1 MSRRPSRRM
10 ALWTAFGLLWLLVLG
25 AVLGLSRK
33 IVRLSWAERNARHAA
48 AIEENLRLSLWRL
61 DSMLSPLVAQQS
73 LLPALDQVP
82 QPSAPAEGGQ
92 SAVPNV
98 ALPVAAAFRFNGPNE
113 TQSICATW
121 SQNPPHASSQTNEV
135 PVATIDLQGDA
146 LLKDLDTLAPTE
158 QRAELAGSESGLAS
172 VSESNEPV
180 YSSQQNRSRA
190 INDRGQRSQN
200 VFLNNSVVMQNT
212 AAMGQPIASEPL
224 TPLWSQN
231 ALLLVRRRI
240 GAPGLVE
247 GWLIDWEALRMRL
260 KETVLDLLP
269 EAEFRPVELVSHRS
283 SPDALVTL
291 PVLIVPGGVVGDF
304 EDTVSDQG
312 LSVPV
317 VLGTVWLCVLSTAM
331 ATGWLLASVLRWSDR
346 REAFVAAV
354 THELRTPLTSLQ
366 LYTEMLSTG
375 MAKDDATRNS
385 YLQVLQSE
393 VERIGH
399 LVENVFAFA
408 RLERGGRPRHA
419 EPTAMLAV
427 LERIERRLVEL
438 AQRHGMELE
447 VGAGDGWDTTTM
459 VDASM
464 VEQILINLVDN
475 ACKHAKDD
483 SDPRVVIDAK
493 RLGREVHVSVR
504 DFGPGI
510 PQPRRH
516 WSPFFKSVEHAAE
529 TVHGIGLGLAI
540 SQRFAKSLGGRLE
553 IENLHPGARVT
564 LVLNQA

>member
-1 MSRRPSRRM
+1 MSRRRSRRM

-25 AVLGLSRK
+25 AVLGLSRE

-82 QPSAPAEGGQ
+82 EPSAQAEAGQ
-92 SAVPNV
+92 SALPKV

-113 TQSICATW
+113 TQTVRSTW
-121 SQNPPHASSQTNEV
+121 LAGSQYVPSQTLKAN
-135 PVATIDLQGDA
+135 ASTIALQGDA
-146 LLKDLDTLAPTE
+146 LLKDLDAVAPRE
-158 QRAELAGSESGLAS
+158 RRVEFPGSESDLAA
-172 VSESNEPV
+172 VPQSNEPI

-200 VFLNNSVVMQNT
+200 VLLNNSVVLQNT
-212 AAMGQPIASEPL
+212 AAMGQSIASEPL

-247 GWLIDWEALRMRL
+247 GWLIDWDALRLRL

-269 EAEFRPVELVSHRS
+269 EAEFRPVELASHRS

-291 PVLIVPGGVVGDF
+291 PVLIVPGGVAGGF

-419 EPTAMLAV
+419 EPTAMLVV

-438 AQRHGMELE
+438 TQRHGMELE
-447 VGAGDGWDTTTM
+447 VGAGDGWDTTSR

-475 ACKHAKDD
+475 ACKHAKND

-493 RLGREVHVSVR
+493 RLGQEVHVSVR

-510 PQPRRH
+510 PQPRRY

-553 IENLHPGARVT
+553 IENLQPGARVT